1 MAITGRVQATMGI
14 DVGRTRTSGVL
25 LAADGREL
33 ARASAEHP
41 PLLARGAVCEYDPE
55 APWVAFRRVATRLK
69 ALVEVELVG
78 LGLAGEAGG
87 LVFLDRAGLPVRP
100 AVAGADRRAVDE
112 AHELVRRLA
121 EAGVTLPPGRRPGP
135 CLPAA
140 KILWLAANEP
150 ETAQRVARVLAPK
163 DEVRRRLTGE
173 LATDAAEAS
182 ATGLLDLA
190 GRRWS
195 APVLEALGL
204 PADLLPEV
212 FEGADVTGR
221 VSVAGAA
228 ETGLPEG
235 LPVVAGGTT
244 LACGALAA
252 GLVADGDALAWL
264 EPGAGFLV
272 RVGRPSE
279 AAEEGVE
286 ILCDATG
293 GFHRIVEV
301 PLASS
306 PLAWL
311 AREIVPEW
319 AEAARAAGIEPED
332 ALLGAAA
339 EAEPGASGLLFLPAL
354 DAAAGDPA
362 APGAW
367 LGLRPDQR
375 RAELARSLAE
385 GLAAALAERTAPLRH
400 PRAPREPVRL
410 VGRAAAAPAWRGIL
424 AAKLGLA
431 LAPLEAGLDAARGA
445 AMLAGIGVGLWSDP
459 VEAVARAAPS
469 SGPVVTV
476 DAQLHAFYRA
486 REPLRARARAF
497 LAALE
502 I

>member
-1 MAITGRVQATMGI
+1 MASTGRVQATMGI
-14 DVGRTRTSGVL
+14 EVGRTRTSGVL

-41 PLLARGAVCEYDPE
+41 PLLARGVFCEHDPE
-55 APWVAFRRVATRLK
+55 APWVAFRRVVTRLK

-87 LVFLDRAGLPVRP
+87 LVFLDRTGVPVRP
-100 AVAGADRRAVDE
+100 AVAGADRRAADE
-112 AHELVRRLA
+112 ARELVRRLA
-121 EAGVTLPPGRRPGP
+121 EAGMAPPPGCRLGP

-150 ETAQRVARVLAPK
+150 EAAQQVARVLAPK
-163 DEVRRRLTGE
+163 DDVRRRLTGE

-182 ATGLLDLA
+182 ATGLLDL
-190 GRRWS
+190 GSRRWNL
-195 APVLEALGL
+195 PVLEALGL

-252 GLVADGDALAWL
+252 GLVEDGDALAWL

-272 RVGRPSE
+272 RVGRPPE

-293 GFHRIVEV
+293 GFHRIAEV
-301 PLASS
+301 PLLGD
-306 PLAWL
+306 PLGWL
-311 AREIVPEW
+311 GHGLAPEW

-332 ALLGAAA
+332 ALLGEAAT
-339 EAEPGASGLLFLPAL
+339 AEPGASGLLFLPAL
-354 DAAAGDPA
+354 DGAAGDPA
-362 APGAW
+362 VPGAW
-367 LGLRPDQR
+367 LGLRPDRR
-375 RAELARSLAE
+375 RADLARSLVE
-385 GLAAALAERTAPLRH
+385 GLAAALADRTAPLRH
-400 PRAPREPVRL
+400 PQPPREPVRL
-410 VGRAAAAPAWRGIL
+410 FGRAATDATWRELL
-424 AAKLGLA
+424 AAELGLP
-431 LAPLEAGLDAARGA
+431 LAPLETGLDAARGA

-459 VEAVARAAPS
+459 AEAVARAAPPT
-469 SGPVVTV
+469 GAVVAV
-476 DAQLHAFYRA
+476 DPRLQAFYRA
-486 REPLRARARAF
+486 RERLRARARAL

>member
-1 MAITGRVQATMGI
+1 MAGTGRVQATMGI
-14 DVGRTRTSGVL
+14 EIGRTRTSGVL

-33 ARASAEHP
+33 ARASTEHR
-41 PLLARGAVCEYDPE
+41 PLLARGTFCEHDPE
-55 APWVAFRRVATRLK
+55 APWVAFRQVATRLK

-87 LVFLDRAGLPVRP
+87 LVFLDRTGVPVRP
-100 AVAGADRRAVDE
+100 AVAGADRRAAEE
-112 AHELVRRLA
+112 ARELVRRLA
-121 EAGVTLPPGRRPGP
+121 EAGVAPPRGRWPGP

-150 ETAQRVARVLAPK
+150 EAAQRVVRVLAPK
-163 DEVRRRLTGE
+163 DDVRRRLTGE

-190 GRRWS
+190 GRRWN
-195 APVLEALGL
+195 AVVLEALGL

-252 GLVADGDALAWL
+252 GLVGDGDALAWL
-264 EPGAGFLV
+264 EPGAGLV
-272 RVGRPSE
+272 VRIGRLPE

-286 ILCDATG
+286 ILCEATG
-293 GFHRIVEV
+293 GFHGIAEV
-301 PLASS
+301 PLATS

-311 AREIVPEW
+311 ARELVPEW

-332 ALLGAAA
+332 ALLGEAAV
-339 EAEPGASGLLFLPAL
+339 AEPGASGLLFFPAL
-354 DAAAGDPA
+354 DGAAGGSA
-362 APGAW
+362 VPGAW

-375 RAELARSLAE
+375 RAELARSLVE
-385 GLAAALAERTAPLRH
+385 GLAAALAERTASLRH
-400 PRAPREPVRL
+400 LFPPHEPVRL
-410 VGRAAAAPAWRGIL
+410 VGRAATDTAWRVLL
-424 AAKLGLA
+424 AAQLGLA

-445 AMLAGIGVGLWSDP
+445 AMLAGVGVGLWSDP
-459 VEAVARAAPS
+459 AEAVARAAPPT
-469 SGPVVTV
+469 GPVVAV
-476 DAQLHAFYRA
+476 DPQLQTFYRA
-486 REPLRARARAF
+486 REPLRARARAL